1 MLRFLLAYLEQELAV
16 EQMTEKAR
24 EVGLKIAGLPHQH
37 LERVLGQVLVWKL
50 HVF

>member
-24 EVGLKIAGLPHQH
+24 EVGLKIVCLPHQH
-37 LERVLGQVLVWKL
+37 LEVLDQVLVWKL

>member
-24 EVGLKIAGLPHQH
+24 EVGLRIVCLPHQH
-37 LERVLGQVLVWKL
+37 LERALDQVLVWKL